1 MTPIMTEPDWLTHNS
16 SSNCA
21 LAEPPGPISG
31 PIEHHDPDELLRDY
45 RDESRWSA
53 AIASNRSILPDIPE
67 PYEAEEE

>member
-1 MTPIMTEPDWLTHNS
+1 MTPTITEPDWLTRNTS
-16 SSNCA
+16 ANCA

-53 AIASNRSILPDIPE
+53 GIAEKRSIHPDIPP
-67 PYEAEEE
+67 PYEAEVE